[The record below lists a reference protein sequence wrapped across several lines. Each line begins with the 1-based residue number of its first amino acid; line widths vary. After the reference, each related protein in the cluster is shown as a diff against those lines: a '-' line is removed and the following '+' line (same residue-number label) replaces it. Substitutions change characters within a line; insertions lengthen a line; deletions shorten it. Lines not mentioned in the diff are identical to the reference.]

1 MDDASGSSGRVR
13 CVIRENVDPDD
24 AHTDVG
30 AWEIVDNRSSYRP
43 GTLQAGW
50 SGGRQQSKKSA
61 LALVAVEVI
70 LKRLQ
75 RTAKRDNFHRFVRTG
90 LRSHES
96 SF

>member
-1 MDDASGSSGRVR
+1 VEVTDTRVIDDASRSSGCVR

-30 AWEIVDNRSSYRP
+30 AREIVDNRSSYRP

-50 SGGRQQSKKSA
+50 SGGRQQSKKPK
-61 LALVAVEVI
+61 LVLVAVEVI

-75 RTAKRDNFHRFVRTG
+75 RTTKRDDLH
-90 LRSHES
+90 
-96 SF
+96 